1 MDQFYKDCIPAKC
14 LPKECGGD
22 LPSIE
27 ELNERSIEQFREL
40 KEFFKEEESLRNV
53 S

>member
-1 MDQFYKDCIPAKC
+1 

-22 LPSIE
+22 LPIIE
-27 ELNERSIEQFREL
+27 ELNERSIEEFRKL

-53 S
+53 R